1 MTEVLAG
8 APDEVVTNAIVQMV
22 SLTPFG
28 HTGNLALITLDNGAD
43 HNRPSTFGAASLTSL
58 SNAIDEAQ
66 KSDAV
71 AIAVT
76 GKPFIFAAGADLSA
90 MSFLKDKSQA
100 IAIGDLG
107 HDVFLKLHESKKP
120 TFAFINGLAL
130 GGGLEVGLN
139 CHYRTLA
146 STAFTGLPECFLG
159 LVPGWGGATL
169 LPKLVGP
176 ENAVQVIIVNA
187 LNNNTM
193 MKSKDALSLGVV
205 DAVFEPSDFLE
216 NSVKFAANV
225 LNGKNKIERKDFS
238 KDSAAFEKA
247 IATGKAAVAKKYSG
261 AQIPSPLAALDL
273 IKAAQSNSVRDGFAA
288 ETKVLA
294 DLVMSDSLRAS
305 LYSFNL
311 IQKKR
316 KKVEGAPK
324 PALARKV
331 TKVGVVGAGL
341 MASQLALLML
351 RNLKVP
357 VVITDIDQER
367 VDKGLSWI
375 KSEIQKLVDKKR
387 LGSEAATRLLSNI
400 SGSVDKKVFANCD
413 FVIEAIFEE
422 LALKQKLFKELE
434 AIITPECVL
443 ATNTSSLS
451 VEAMSEGLKNP
462 ERVVGFHFFNPVA
475 VMPLLEVARTT
486 KTDDATTATAINV
499 GKELKKTMVIV
510 KDAPAFV
517 VNRLLTRFMGE
528 VTDAMDEGTP
538 YEVADAAMAP
548 LGFPMSSLELLGLVG
563 PGVALH
569 VSETLNKNLGP
580 RYKVSPTMQRFVKE
594 GVKTFYVKDANGLN
608 IVNPAALA
616 ALEKGNSASTADQ
629 VRKRA
634 LEALATEAKM
644 MLDEGVVATPQ
655 EIDICMLL
663 GSGWPMHLGG
673 ILPYL
678 DREGISEAVCGVRF
692 HPKSLNNSEIVLAMP
707 PCLIPS
713 SNTTTFLYRC
723 AIVIKALGSGLT
735 HLGSMTVTPTP
746 SR

>member
-1 MTEVLAG
+1 MAEVLAG
-8 APDEVVTNAIVQMV
+8 APDEVVTNAVVQMV

-43 HNRPSTFGAASLTSL
+43 HNRPNTFGPASLAAL

-225 LNGKNKIERKDFS
+225 LSGKNKIERKDFS
-238 KDSAAFEKA
+238 KDSAGFEKA

-367 VDKGLSWI
+367 VDKGLTWI

-580 RYKVSPTMQRFVKE
+580 RYKVSPTMQKFVKE

-608 IVNPAALA
+608 TVNPAALA

-634 LEALATEAKM
+634 LEAIATEAKM

-692 HPKSLNNSEIVLAMP
+692 HPKGVASLP
-707 PCLIPS
+707 
-713 SNTTTFLYRC
+713 
-723 AIVIKALGSGLT
+723 
-735 HLGSMTVTPTP
+735 
-746 SR
+746 